1 MRVLIQRVID
11 SSVRVDGKIISK
23 ISEGLLV
30 FVAFSDFDSEDD
42 LKWTIKKVINLR
54 IFNDDNQKMN
64 LSLLDLKKE
73 ILIVKSV
80 YIICKSEKGK

>member
-42 LKWTIKKVINLR
+42 LKWTIKK
-54 IFNDDNQKMN
+54 
-64 LSLLDLKKE
+64 LLT
-73 ILIVKSV
+73 
-80 YIICKSEKGK
+80 